1 MILNE
6 HFEVKMAKKYTKI
19 LYLYAACNETF
30 VFLGLLSDRKDGV
43 AHVHKNGTILFEHY
57 FQIPMDT
64 MGMLDQTE
72 VIFTETRRNRIAVL
86 NL

>member
-1 MILNE
+1 
-6 HFEVKMAKKYTKI
+6 MAKKYTKI

-43 AHVHKNGTILFEHY
+43 LHVHKNGTILYEHI

-64 MGMLDQTE
+64 MGMLDATE
-72 VIFTETRRNRIAVL
+72 VIFT
-86 NL
+86 